1 MPVKLKDNKRVQSLD
16 FRYDEGFRGRTD
28 SDIAT
33 TIATKNGGYS
43 GVSLIALARER
54 ERESGCGSMKYSEEV
69 NHKNCSLIENDLIIR
84 KLTDK
89 EVVRLM
95 GFEDRDYQCM
105 VDIGLNK
112 GAIYHQ
118 MGDSL
123 IPNIVAMILG
133 CILPCG
139 EHGAETIVNN
149 YTDTIVE
156 KNCIKGTHTHTQ

>member
-1 MPVKLKDNKRVQSLD
+1 
-16 FRYDEGFRGRTD
+16 
-28 SDIAT
+28 
-33 TIATKNGGYS
+33 
-43 GVSLIALARER
+43 
-54 ERESGCGSMKYSEEV
+54 MKYSEEV

-156 KNCIKGTHTHTQ
+156 KNCIKGTHTHTIDIKNNTKKGYLVANQGDGIDISGRMETHRGTVQKASCQTLNCMGGNDVGVVVSKK